1 VTFGVSISI
10 NIIEGIGEVMAEY
23 ETRRPLMVPPPHPGS
38 LMREI
43 LAEHLGL
50 PIATAARRMG
60 TSRGALYGV
69 LDAKASLTPDMALR
83 FGKLTGTPVE
93 VLLRMQTAHEL
104 WHAERRLT
112 GALKKIET
120 AKRAA

>member
-1 VTFGVSISI
+1 
-10 NIIEGIGEVMAEY
+10 MREY
-23 ETRRPLMVPPPHPGS
+23 KVRRPLKAPPPHPGS

-50 PIATAARRMG
+50 PLAVAARRMG

-69 LDAKASLTPDMALR
+69 LDGKASLTPDMALR
-83 FGKLTGTPVE
+83 FGKLTGTPIE
-93 VLLRMQTAHEL
+93 VFLRMQTAHDL

-112 GALKKIET
+112 TSLKKIET

>member
-1 VTFGVSISI
+1 MS
-10 NIIEGIGEVMAEY
+10 EY
-23 ETRRPLMVPPPHPGS
+23 RIRRPLKAAPPHPGS

-43 LAEHLGL
+43 VVDHLGL
-50 PIATAARRMG
+50 PLAVAARRMG

-69 LDAKASLTPDMALR
+69 LDGNASLTPDMALR
-83 FGKLTGTPVE
+83 FGKLTGAPVE

-104 WHAERRLT
+104 WHAERRLA
-112 GALKKIET
+112 GALEKIET